1 MPGAVLGTTGV
12 LHAGAASG
20 EPAGGEAA
28 GMTGDMARGDPIG
41 DGRGVSGMGTAL
53 GAEKMRVNSPGAGC
67 EGRGAAAIGAGANG
81 AAGCTVGG
89 VAGGAADGTGA
100 PNGGVMGLKWLCDAA
115 ESVGGA
121 GGVGISGADGIAGAS
136 NIWVKAPG
144 VGAAGDGGGGSVAAA
159 SGAIAAT
166 AAIGGTGAAG
176 AAGAPG
182 ATEAGSGSDGAPNIS
197 VNAPGVAAGGAT
209 ARGTTTGGTTAG
221 SAGRG
226 AGSATAATGTVGTTG
241 TTGTTG
247 TAAAA
252 VASAGVSLGAR
263 DDSHPVNDVIPVRN
277 SVTTAKP
284 DAKVAVSSTRFL
296 SAPVRRPNC
305 RRSRSTSSGPAASA
319 KCTMTTRPVANSC
332 ALWVRM
338 PSSTATHL
346 SRRYRTLKSS
356 LMIPES

>member
-1 MPGAVLGTTGV
+1 MPGAALGTTGV

-20 EPAGGEAA
+20 ELAGGEAA

-67 EGRGAAAIGAGANG
+67 VGRGAAAIGAGANG
-81 AAGCTVGG
+81 GVGCAVGG
-89 VAGGAADGTGA
+89 VAGGSAEGNGA

-115 ESVGGA
+115 ESIGGA
-121 GGVGISGADGIAGAS
+121 RGVAISAADGIAGAP

-144 VGAAGDGGGGSVAAA
+144 VGAAGGGGGGSVAAA

-166 AAIGGTGAAG
+166 AATGGTGAAG

-197 VNAPGVAAGGAT
+197 VNAPGVAAGGT
-209 ARGTTTGGTTAG
+209 TTGGTTTGATTAG

-226 AGSATAATGTVGTTG
+226 AGSVTAATGTVGTTG
-241 TTGTTG
+241 TTG
-247 TAAAA
+247 AAA
-252 VASAGVSLGAR
+252 ASAGVSLGAR